1 MRLKILVFALVV
13 IPSFIFCQ
21 SETSF
26 REKTLILK
34 VKSEFAW
41 ACERTNILLEEL
53 APLKEQLGVE
63 KLFKKY
69 PNAQLPSKST
79 RSAIDL
85 FADRQVDLTLVYE
98 WNYTSEIDVRK
109 AVVLLQRTGLFEYVE
124 PAYIHQVFF
133 SPNDAF
139 IGKQYHLENIRAFE
153 AWDVDT
159 GSSDITI
166 GVVDTGVDWDHP
178 DLVNALRYNENDPID
193 GIDNDSNGLIDDY
206 RGWNFHDG
214 NNDPDEKSWSHGTH
228 VAGLAGAS
236 TNNGIGVV
244 GTSYSSKVLAVKA
257 GSFSQIT
264 AGYEGLQ
271 YAADMGCEVIN
282 CSWGSSVPSSAGLD
296 VVRYAV
302 YNKGAVIT
310 GGAGNGN
317 SDQKF
322 YPASFQEVISVGG
335 TDTINNK
342 YEASNYNF
350 DVDILAPGTLVFS
363 TKNGTYDTESG
374 TSMSS
379 PIVAGAA
386 ALLLSRFPDMSPMQV
401 KAHLE
406 NTADASVLER
416 PAMLPFSERLGAGL
430 LDMRAM
436 LDTVASPYL
445 TIEEIVFTDNDNG
458 AFTLGDEIELGFE
471 LVNYLE
477 SSQAIT
483 VIARPIDSNNNV
495 QMIDSIW
502 TLNALGTN
510 QRTNNYSTPFRFKL
524 IDENGPFNQT
534 LAFKILI
541 SDGTYTTT
549 EFAETII
556 KPDYLNVN
564 ENNIFSTITSNGNI
578 GYTGEFFRK
587 GDGFEHNVI
596 GDILYEGGL
605 MIGYQSAV
613 RKQVVDRIRGTGAID
628 RDFTSQNEIVEVA
641 AEGLE
646 AFRAEGSFVD
656 TSANLDE
663 IGLEIHQA
671 VTAYTD
677 EGHKNY
683 IILQFDVINKSGAD
697 LDSVYVGYFADWD
710 IENPSKNRAFTIYP
724 VKLGYVSNIYLN
736 DFSAGIQLLSDQYFN
751 SYMIDNG
758 YDGAGGVH
766 PYDSDGYS
774 TDDKFRSLTSNR
786 YEAGKMSGGNDVI
799 QTISTQ
805 GQFLAANDTLQV
817 RFAILA
823 AETAGLL
830 QQAAYNAYERENGF
844 RPGQNIEGDF
854 GFGNAYPMP
863 MEDFFTLEFD
873 LKESADLKYQI
884 IDIQGKVLENVE
896 NLSFYQGRNRTRIDV
911 SNLSSGVFFMKIT
924 SDNFE
929 YTLPIEKLKR

>member
-1 MRLKILVFALVV
+1 MRLLIVLLAFIAF
-13 IPSFIFCQ
+13 PSFTFSQ
-21 SETSF
+21 SEATF

-34 VKSEFAW
+34 VKPQYFG
-41 ACERTNILLEEL
+41 ACQLTDISLEEL
-53 APLKEQLGVE
+53 EPLKKQLGVE

-69 PNAQLPSKST
+69 PNAQLPLNNT
-79 RSAIDL
+79 RSASNS
-85 FADRQVDLTLVYE
+85 FSDRQVDITKVYE
-98 WNYTSEIDVRK
+98 WNYTSEINVLK

-124 PAYIHQVFF
+124 PAYIHEVFF
-133 SPNDAF
+133 TPNDALV
-139 IGKQYHLENIRAFE
+139 GKQYHLENIRAFE
-153 AWDVDT
+153 AWDIDT
-159 GSSDITI
+159 GSADVTVGI
-166 GVVDTGVDWDHP
+166 VDTGVDWDHP

-193 GIDNDSNGLIDDY
+193 GIDNDSNGLVDDY

-236 TNNGIGVV
+236 TNNGIGVI
-244 GTSYSSKVLAVKA
+244 GTSYSSKVLAIKA

-282 CSWGSSVPSSAGLD
+282 CSWGSSVPSAAGLD

-302 YNKGAVIT
+302 FNQNAVIT

-335 TDTINNK
+335 TDTINDK
-342 YEASNYNF
+342 YDASNYNF

-374 TSMSS
+374 TSMSA

-386 ALLLSRFPDMSPMQV
+386 ALLLSRFPDLSPMQV

-416 PAMLPFSERLGAGL
+416 EAMLPFSERLGAGL

-436 LDTVASPYL
+436 LDTVASPYI
-445 TIEEIVFTDNDNG
+445 TAEEIVFTDNDNG
-458 AFTLGDEIELGFE
+458 AFNLGDEIEVGFE
-471 LVNYLE
+471 LVNYLAP
-477 SSQAIT
+477 SQSIT
-483 VIARPIDSNNNV
+483 VILRPIDTNNNV
-495 QMIDSIW
+495 QMIDSVW
-502 TLNALGTN
+502 TLGALGTN
-510 QRTNNYSTPFRFKL
+510 QRANNYTSPFRFKL
-524 IDENGPFNQT
+524 INENGPYNQT
-534 LAFKILI
+534 LVFRILI
-541 SDGTYTTT
+541 SDGTYSNQ

-587 GDGFEHNVI
+587 GDGFEHSVI
-596 GDILYEGGL
+596 GEVLYEGGL
-605 MIGYQSAV
+605 MIGYQSPV

-628 RDFTSQNEIVEVA
+628 RDFTSKTEIVEVLPQ
-641 AEGLE
+641 GLE

-656 TSANLDE
+656 TSATLDE

-671 VTAYTD
+671 VTAYAD
-677 EGHKNY
+677 EGHENY
-683 IILQFDVINKSGAD
+683 IILQYDVINKSGAD
-697 LDSVYVGYFADWD
+697 LDSIYVGYFADWD
-710 IENPSKNRAFTIYP
+710 IENPSKNRAYTIYP

-736 DFSAGIQLLSDQYFN
+736 DFSAGIQLLSDQFFN

-758 YDGAGGVH
+758 FDGAGGVH

-774 TDDKFRSLTSNR
+774 TDDKFLSLTSNR
-786 YEAGKMSGGNDVI
+786 YDAGSMSGGNDVI
-799 QTISTQ
+799 QTISTK
-805 GQFLAANDTLQV
+805 GQFLAANDTLSV

-823 AETAGLL
+823 AETSGLL
-830 QQAAYNAYERENGF
+830 QQAAYNAFDRENGY
-844 RPGQNIEGDF
+844 RPGQNIDGDF
-854 GFGNAYPMP
+854 GFVNAYPMP
-863 MEDFFTLEFD
+863 MDNYFTLEFD
-873 LKESADLKYQI
+873 LKESIDFNYQI
-884 IDIQGKVLENVE
+884 IDIQGKILESRE
-896 NLSFYQGRNRTRIDV
+896 NLSFYQGRNRARIDV
-911 SNLSSGVFFMKIT
+911 SGLSSGVFFMKIT
-924 SDNFE
+924 SDSFE

>member
-1 MRLKILVFALVV
+1 MRIFITVLAYVLFPCFVF
-13 IPSFIFCQ
+13 SQ
-21 SETSF
+21 SEVSF
-26 REKTLILK
+26 RENTLILK
-34 VKSEFAW
+34 VKQEYAA
-41 ACERTNILLEEL
+41 ACEETDITLDEL
-53 APLKEQLGVE
+53 DPLIKQLGVV

-69 PNAQLPSKST
+69 PNAKLPQNNT
-79 RSAIDL
+79 RSAVQP
-85 FADRQVDLTLVYE
+85 FVNRQVDITNVYE
-98 WNYTSEIDVRK
+98 WNYSSEISVTK
-109 AVVLLQRTGLFEYVE
+109 AVKLLQQTGLFEYVE
-124 PAYIHQVFF
+124 PAYIHEVFLT
-133 SPNDAF
+133 PNDAL
-139 IGKQYHLENIRAFE
+139 IGKQYHLEKIRAYE
-153 AWDVDT
+153 AWDLDT
-159 GSSDITI
+159 GSADVTVGI
-166 GVVDTGVDWDHP
+166 VDTGVDWDHP

-193 GIDNDSNGLIDDY
+193 GVDNDSNGLVDDY

-228 VAGLAGAS
+228 VAGLVSANA
-236 TNNGIGVV
+236 NNGIGVV

-264 AGYEGLQ
+264 AGYEGVQ

-282 CSWGSSVPSSAGLD
+282 CSWGSSVPSLAGLD
-296 VVRYAV
+296 VIRYAV
-302 YNKGAVIT
+302 FNKGAVIT

-317 SDQKF
+317 SDVKF

-335 TDTINNK
+335 TDTINDK

-386 ALLLSRFPDMSPMQV
+386 ALLLSRYEDLSPMQV

-406 NTADASVLER
+406 NTADASVLQR
-416 PAMLPFSERLGAGL
+416 AAMLPYAERLGAGL

-436 LDTVASPYL
+436 LDTVASSYI
-445 TIEEIVFTDNDNG
+445 TIEEIFFTDNDNG
-458 AFTLGDEIELGFE
+458 VFSIGDEVELGFE
-471 LVNYLE
+471 LVNYL
-477 SSQAIT
+477 SPSQNIT
-483 VIARPIDSNNNV
+483 VIVRPMDTNNNV
-495 QMIDSIW
+495 EMLDSVW
-502 TLNALGTN
+502 TLGALGTN
-510 QRTNNYSTPFRFKL
+510 QRTNCYSNPFRFKL
-524 IDENGPFNQT
+524 IDQNGPYNQT
-534 LAFKILI
+534 LAFRVLI
-541 SDGTYTTT
+541 SDGSYSTT

-556 KPDYLNVN
+556 KPDYININ

-587 GDGFEHNVI
+587 GDGFLHNVV

-605 MIGYQSAV
+605 MIGYQSPV

-628 RDFTSQNEIVEVA
+628 RDFTTQNVITEISPQ
-641 AEGLE
+641 GLE

-656 TSANLDE
+656 TSATLDE
-663 IGLEIHQA
+663 IGLEIHQT
-671 VTAYTD
+671 VTAFDD
-677 EGHKNY
+677 EGHQNY
-683 IILQFDVINKSGAD
+683 IILQYDVINKSGSD
-697 LDSVYVGYFADWD
+697 LDSIYVGYFADWD
-710 IENPSKNRAFTIYP
+710 IENPSKNRGFTIYP

-758 YDGAGGVH
+758 FDGAGGIH

-774 TDDKFRSLTSNR
+774 TDDKFRSLTTNR
-786 YEAGKMSGGNDVI
+786 YDAGSMSGGNDVI
-799 QTISTQ
+799 QTISTK
-805 GQFLAANDTLQV
+805 GQFLAADDTLRV
-817 RFAILA
+817 RFAVLA

-854 GFGNAYPMP
+854 GFVNAYPMP
-863 MEDFFTLEFD
+863 AEDYFTLEFD
-873 LKESADLKYQI
+873 LKESAELSYEI
-884 IDIQGKVLENVE
+884 FNLEGKRVENVQGS
-896 NLSFYQGRNRTRIDV
+896 SFFQGRNRTRIDV
-911 SNLSSGVFFMKIT
+911 SNLSSGVFFIKIT
-924 SDNFE
+924 SDSFE